1 MPEVKLLGHPPRN
14 LRGPESIIQ
23 TVPAPAI
30 EFVSQDGFSIAYS
43 SAGEGIP
50 FVFMP
55 APTNNIQLAWESEN
69 SLCQWM
75 EELSARYQLVQFDWR
90 GQGMSSRGL
99 TGNYAMSDLL
109 RDLDAVI
116 QRLQLN
122 QFILMGSHISAHT
135 AARYAVSHPDRVRAL
150 ILGPCG
156 VSGSAWPVMNALDL
170 ARDNWQFFL
179 MYYATTFM
187 SDAAREAGDSPER
200 TAPYEM
206 NALTQSVTQ
215 SDWNIMGRVWCQS
228 DIKES
233 LANLGT
239 PTLILHPRKYLNVPV
254 ERSAHLASSVR
265 NARLVLIEGYTPL
278 GNANSGVQAIEAFL
292 NDLMITLIV

>member
-1 MPEVKLLGHPPRN
+1 
-14 LRGPESIIQ
+14 
-23 TVPAPAI
+23 
-30 EFVSQDGFSIAYS
+30 
-43 SAGEGIP
+43 
-50 FVFMP
+50 
-55 APTNNIQLAWESEN
+55 
-69 SLCQWM
+69 
-75 EELSARYQLVQFDWR
+75 
-90 GQGMSSRGL
+90 
-99 TGNYAMSDLL
+99 
-109 RDLDAVI
+109 
-116 QRLQLN
+116 
-122 QFILMGSHISAHT
+122 
-135 AARYAVSHPDRVRAL
+135 
-150 ILGPCG
+150 
-156 VSGSAWPVMNALDL
+156 
-170 ARDNWQFFL
+170 

-292 NDLMITLIV
+292 NDLGARTAAPALESAAELTPREVEVLRLIANGATNREVAATLLMSVRTVERHITHIYDKIGARSKADATAYAIRRSLA